1 MRTTLCLPTWPS
13 VSCSIFFP
21 CLTNAIAGVPH
32 TGGSLLEAACC
43 PSNSPSDLHRA
54 LSKLEANATT
64 RCRAGREWNKAQA
77 WNTFCSRQ
85 EESGGRAS
93 EPLMRHRA
101 RRHMK
106 LAPLGVHV
114 ERGCCFS
121 HPHTFF
127 KEYIHDSATKNLYR
141 PDDPERRFRCGMG
154 EEAVKP
160 VLHDHP
166 RLQWFNGL
174 STTTMEMAVGWHIE
188 ADVNPQLDEV
198 AASLGL
204 KHYVVQHKTTA
215 QNGEA
220 KQLPYWALNFGQR
233 PVSLIVISLGLQ
245 SKRQMNKT
253 EDRVG
258 IAYGWETVRDSQG
271 AIVYKPG
278 TAEPKKQCKLQFRAF
293 VHELVE
299 AGFDEWLQVGITGYL
314 TDCMLEALNDHFR
327 TLEAYSALTEQEAGE
342 RRRAPFFGFSLPL
355 VPGPVKMVGPQNGEK
370 SPIYPM
376 VARIPQQIERSFV
389 AEHLVPS
396 ALIAR
401 IRDGLLDEALLWSM
415 ERSIEMNQ
423 GKAQPEDGE
432 VVEGVVSA
440 SVVVEEAPASLAS
453 RSEEHTS

>member
-1 MRTTLCLPTWPS
+1 MTAQQKTSTALTTLS
-13 VSCSIFFP
+13 
-21 CLTNAIAGVPH
+21 
-32 TGGSLLEAACC
+32 AAFV
-43 PSNSPSDLHRA
+43 
-54 LSKLEANATT
+54 
-64 RCRAGREWNKAQA
+64 G
-77 WNTFCSRQ
+77 
-85 EESGGRAS
+85 
-93 EPLMRHRA
+93 
-101 RRHMK
+101 
-106 LAPLGVHV
+106 
-114 ERGCCFS
+114 
-121 HPHTFF
+121 
-127 KEYIHDSATKNLYR
+127 
-141 PDDPERRFRCGMG
+141 GMG

-376 VARIPQQIERSFV
+376 VARIPQQIERSFL

-396 ALIAR
+396 ALLAR
-401 IRDGLLDEALLWSM
+401 IRDGLLDETLLWSM
-415 ERSIEMNQ
+415 ERSIEINQ

-453 RSEEHTS
+453 TISPQPGPGTDGVASSEEVKWITSGYCMGNQTYINAVCQRFGVSGPEQLRKEHYRTLYSEVTNPQPAQQ